1 MDARHADHVLVVGWV
16 RCSNDVEG
24 GVELSHGVVAAM
36 DLGHDGAE
44 LLGACCVEHS
54 LFEQGADQSTTVIW
68 VHCEGVDEQCVV
80 DVDRTVKQ
88 GVSVGDDTDDE
99 ASVVYS
105 DVDVCVAG
113 SCCDFVGNVR
123 TDQLLNLA
131 GVPEA
136 SISTG
141 ERSERF
147 SVAGLGRAERVSHAE
162 SGAGFGGSTLCR
174 WSVLEQLSDH
184 ASLGRGWHEPQA

>member
-1 MDARHADHVLVVGWV
+1 
-16 RCSNDVEG
+16 
-24 GVELSHGVVAAM
+24 M

-54 LFEQGADQSTTVIW
+54 LFEQGADQSTTVIG
-68 VHCEGVDEQCVV
+68 VHCEGVAEQCV
-80 DVDRTVKQ
+80 
-88 GVSVGDDTDDE
+88 
-99 ASVVYS
+99 
-105 DVDVCVAG
+105 VDVCVAG
-113 SCCDFVGNVR
+113 SCCDFVGDVG
-123 TDQLLNLA
+123 TDQLLDLA
-131 GVPEA
+131 GVPEP

-147 SVAGLGRAERVSHAE
+147 SVAGCGRAERVSHAE

-174 WSVLEQLSDH
+174 WSVLEQLRDH